1 MLIENLLENLNAVI
15 DNREC
20 AGELGAVV
28 EHLINGTVAVL
39 EADAALLVLLDET
52 ERPALVASCYR
63 QGLPEPV
70 VDDLVA
76 TAGQTIHDGCTT
88 GTVPDEPPPGPAAAP
103 PATVLSVPLR
113 AADRTFGTLHVV
125 RLQPRPWEPDETRAA
140 HAYGRLLKL
149 LLRHAAGAHRPRAGS
164 GDWGAPLLPQQ
175 LLLPA
180 GSRTDREHAWP

>member
-1 MLIENLLENLNAVI
+1 VLIENLLENLNAVI

-28 EHLINGTVAVL
+28 EHLVNGTVAVL

-63 QGLPEPV
+63 HDLPEPV
-70 VDDLVA
+70 VEDLVA
-76 TAGQTIHDGCTT
+76 TVGQALHDGCPTA
-88 GTVPDEPPPGPAAAP
+88 TVPGDPPPRPTPAPA
-103 PATVLSVPLR
+103 ATVLSVPLR
-113 AADRTFGTLHVV
+113 AADSTFGTLHMV
-125 RLQPRPWEPDETRAA
+125 RLQPRPWEPEETRAA

-149 LLRHAAGAHRPRAGS
+149 LLRHAAGAHRPRAGAA
-164 GDWGAPLLPQQ
+164 DWGAPLLPQQ

-180 GSRTDREHAWP
+180 GSRSDLEHAWP